1 MEAEHFCSIV
11 AVSIPF
17 LLFEILII
25 EKIRISFVTFPK
37 FIFVKLWISERR
49 VKIPRDVLVVSPR
62 LQPDYR
68 LVWKFYEFH
77 EMTTGFC
84 TP

>member
-1 MEAEHFCSIV
+1 MLDVWWRLNTFCSIV

-37 FIFVKLWISERR
+37 FIFVMLGVNERR
-49 VKIPRDVLVVSPR
+49 VKIPRDV
-62 LQPDYR
+62 
-68 LVWKFYEFH
+68 
-77 EMTTGFC
+77 
-84 TP
+84 